1 METLFYRPVL
11 IPSISVSPFGFSQEY
26 KSAKSLKESL
36 KQDFALTDK
45 VKYFGDSVCILKP
58 YKIENGILSVELE
71 VRKGGYMYHEKREIP
86 IADVVSVEKDL
97 NIILIGKGNQSVT
110 GTITEIVDGKPQES
124 RIYKTAYFQTG
135 IRIGKK
141 NKIIGEHLQFYFAR
155 ANRRI
160 SVGQWYD

>member
-1 METLFYRPVL
+1 MKTLFCKGAL
-11 IPSISVSPFGFSQEY
+11 LLFIAIFQFGFSQED
-26 KSAKSLKESL
+26 KIAKFLTESL
-36 KQDFALTDK
+36 QKDLELPDTI
-45 VKYFGDSVCILKP
+45 KYFNDTLRILKP

-71 VRKGGYMYHEKREIP
+71 VRKGGYLYHEKQEMP

-97 NIILIGKGNQSVT
+97 NIILTGKGNQSVT

>member
-1 METLFYRPVL
+1 METLFYRGILVL
-11 IPSISVSPFGFSQEY
+11 FIPMFQFSFSQED
-26 KSAKSLKESL
+26 KIAKFLTESL
-36 KQDFALTDK
+36 QKDLALPDT
-45 VKYFGDSVCILKP
+45 VKYFDDTLKILKP

-71 VRKGGYMYHEKREIP
+71 VRKGGYLYHEKQEMP

-97 NIILIGKGNQSVT
+97 NIILTGKGSQSVT
-110 GTITEIVDGKPQES
+110 GTITEILDGKPQES

-141 NKIIGEHLQFYFAR
+141 NKIIGEHLQFYFAK